1 MHQTVMDVVAKHF
14 KVDPGTLTLDTRL
27 REDLG
32 GDSLDL
38 VELVFDL
45 EQALGVTVRD
55 GTIGDVRTVGDAVRH
70 LQSSS

>member
-1 MHQTVMDVVAKHF
+1 MATHF
-14 KVDPGTLTLDTRL
+14 KVSPDTLTLDTRL

-45 EQALGVTVRD
+45 EQALGVTVREGSMTD
-55 GTIGDVRTVGDAVRH
+55 LHTIGDAVRY
-70 LQSSS
+70 LESLAR